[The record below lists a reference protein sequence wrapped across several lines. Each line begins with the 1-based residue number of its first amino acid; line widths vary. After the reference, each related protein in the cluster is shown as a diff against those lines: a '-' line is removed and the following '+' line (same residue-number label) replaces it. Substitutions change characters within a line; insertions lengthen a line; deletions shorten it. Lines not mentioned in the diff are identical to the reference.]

1 MGESA
6 VPLRASKPLSLRAS
20 EPLETVMNDLG
31 PLRELPGTWVGG
43 GFNLISVPTFSE
55 PTSDGNIF
63 RPLPNLTQETLTFRL
78 IGGAIPNRGS
88 HQNDIFFPGL
98 HYLQQV
104 SDMVSHGGM
113 HFETGF
119 LLNVPATKPP
129 VAKGTVVRLATVPHG
144 VCLLAQGKSNPRP
157 SKGPP
162 AIAPVS
168 STPTHID
175 TGQPM
180 KDRHSLAPF
189 GKAQKKRGIPRKAI
203 GNPNLVLTEAIK
215 HQTIVRT
222 VTINVKSTNDGG
234 ILSIPFI
241 NENARVTQFE
251 ATFWIEKVL
260 QPDHERSYFMQLQYS
275 QKVMLRF
282 AGLDW
287 PHISVAT
294 LVKQ

>member
-1 MGESA
+1 
-6 VPLRASKPLSLRAS
+6 
-20 EPLETVMNDLG
+20 
-31 PLRELPGTWVGG
+31 VGG
-43 GFNLISVPTFSE
+43 GFNLISVPTL
-55 PTSDGNIF
+55 DGSIF
-63 RPLPNLTQETLTFRL
+63 RVLPNLTQEMLTFRL

-88 HQNDIFFPGL
+88 RQNDIFFPGL
-98 HYLQQV
+98 HYLHQV
-104 SDMVSHGGM
+104 SDADSHGGM

-119 LLNVPATKPP
+119 LLNVPAGKAP

-144 VCLLAQGKSNPRP
+144 VCLLAQGKSNPRS

-175 TGQPM
+175 TGQPI
-180 KDRHSLAPF
+180 KDRHYLAPF
-189 GKAQKKRGIPRKAI
+189 GKAQKLRGIPKGAI
-203 GNPNLVLTEAIK
+203 VNPNVVLTEAIK
-215 HQTIVRT
+215 NKKQTIAKT

-241 NENARVTQFE
+241 NENAGVTQFE
-251 ATFWIEKVL
+251 ATFWIEKVH
-260 QPDHERSYFMQLQYS
+260 QPDQEGSYFMQLQYS